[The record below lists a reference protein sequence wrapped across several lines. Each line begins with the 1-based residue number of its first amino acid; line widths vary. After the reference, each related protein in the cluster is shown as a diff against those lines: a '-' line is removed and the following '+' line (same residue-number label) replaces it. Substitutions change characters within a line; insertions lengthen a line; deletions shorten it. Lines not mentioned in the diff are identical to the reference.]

1 MESGDVF
8 VARQEM
14 TIEPCGGWDRQVGI
28 AVSNGLKSAV
38 PASRI
43 AHYLWFSQRYQ
54 DKIGLIAVNAK
65 VAGRAKNVRLGG
77 GAGRGRLAFGG
88 GVIIIAVLERTKDDI
103 PNNEPLAE
111 IDS

>member
-1 MESGDVF
+1 
-8 VARQEM
+8 M

-43 AHYLWFSQRYQ
+43 AHYLWFSQRRQ
-54 DKIGLIAVNAK
+54 GKIGLITVNGK
-65 VAGRAKNVRLGG
+65 VPARAKNVPLRLGG
-77 GAGRGRLAFGG
+77 GAGKDRLAFGG